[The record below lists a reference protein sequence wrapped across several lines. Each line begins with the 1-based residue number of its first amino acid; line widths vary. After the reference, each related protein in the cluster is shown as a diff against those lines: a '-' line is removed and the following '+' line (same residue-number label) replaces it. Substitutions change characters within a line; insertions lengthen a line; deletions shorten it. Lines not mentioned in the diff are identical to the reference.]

1 MKVLSSLKSA
11 KTVLAAKLFAATV
24 SFMSFRK
31 PTLALKRVKVGKRK
45 VNPNKKRAVKFP
57 LFFHLGIKVCK

>member
-1 MKVLSSLKSA
+1 MKVLSSLKVL

-31 PTLALKRVKVGKRK
+31 PTLDLKRAKVGKRK
-45 VNPNKKRAVKFP
+45 VNSNKKSGQFP
-57 LFFHLGIKVCK
+57 LFFSFRH

>member
-1 MKVLSSLKSA
+1 MKVLSSLKVL

-31 PTLALKRVKVGKRK
+31 PTLDLKRAKVGKERLTAI
-45 VNPNKKRAVKFP
+45 KRAVNFRS
-57 LFFHLGIKVCK
+57 FFSFRH